1 MADTP
6 RRQIVLCFDG
16 TGNTFRAD
24 GTETNILK
32 ICRMLERTDE
42 QSGIG
47 TEITPGSLAAMTL
60 KKSSRLGKSKTLS
73 QALGKSFDQHVLGGY
88 RFLMRHYRT
97 GAEIYIFGFSR
108 GAYTALFLAN
118 MLDHTGLLGPDNEE
132 MIPFIWNAFSKWKL
146 ARYLGTGQRTEAYDF
161 LRHCRETLCRPVVR
175 ARFVGLF
182 DTVNS
187 IADFEIYND
196 MSSSAVITRHAV
208 SIDERRSKFEPV
220 LLRPRNPNKPPA
232 VRYHRRTK
240 DSPPAEAPGE
250 ASNPAD
256 DPAAADVTNAE
267 NEDDDVNLCDVEEA
281 WFPGGHADIGG
292 GYQRAPTEKKYQLSH
307 APLVWMVQ
315 EASRCGLRF
324 DPDKLRSE
332 GCLPNPESPDEFYKD
347 LDDSIATGQLHDR
360 LEFGPG
366 MSITSVL
373 AWRIMEYLPIRR
385 ADIQPDGSWKPIHWP
400 LHRGWCRDMRPDD
413 VVHVSVFRRM
423 DANPAYRPA
432 SLLAGGWN
440 NVRKTP
446 AEFGPGEFVIHEHE
460 GDPVRQTYSLLN
472 PYLYRHSSKHPSRS
486 GRNHPVEGIQDLIGP
501 TTLFLPVRIHL
512 DKAQTVHDLLHSSQ
526 GFQAAMIPYEH
537 VGWLELREMEHLKP
551 ILRHSLNMNVKP
563 QNVVSLD
570 WGQDLQFQSSYA
582 SCDDPFGIE
591 VTLLEGE
598 IEWRI
603 YYDER
608 FITSDTV
615 ARLLGDFTRVFKEL
629 VTATAQGRSE
639 LTVGEMMGC
648 LLKR

>member
-1 MADTP
+1 MADTS

-118 MLDHTGLLGPDNEE
+118 MLDCAGLLGPDNEE
-132 MIPFIWNAFSKWKL
+132 MIPFIWDAFSKWKL
-146 ARYLGTGQRTEAYDF
+146 TRYLKTGQRGQAFDF
-161 LRHCRETLCRPVVR
+161 LLHCRETLCRPIVR

-187 IADFEIYND
+187 IADFEIHND
-196 MSSSAVITRHAV
+196 MSSSALMTRHAV

-220 LLRPRNPNKPPA
+220 VLRPRNADKPRA
-232 VRYHRRTK
+232 VRHNRRTE
-240 DSPPAEAPGE
+240 DSSSPESPGE
-250 ASNPAD
+250 ASSSAD
-256 DPAAADVTNAE
+256 DRAAAHVTHVTE
-267 NEDDDVNLCDVEEA
+267 DEDDDDDDAICDVQEV

-324 DPDKLRSE
+324 DPDRLRSE
-332 GCLPNPESPDEFYKD
+332 GCLPDPESPDVFYKD
-347 LDDSIATGQLHDR
+347 LDESITTGQLHDR

-366 MSITSVL
+366 MSVPSVL

-385 ADIQPDGSWKPIHWP
+385 AERQLNGTWKPIHWP
-400 LHRGWCRDMRPDD
+400 LHRGRCREMQPSD
-413 VVHVSVFRRM
+413 VVHSSVLRRM
-423 DANPAYRPA
+423 EADPAYRPVR
-432 SLLAGGWN
+432 LIAGGWK
-440 NVRKTP
+440 NVRKIP
-446 AEFGPGEFVIHEHE
+446 AVYGRGEFVIHEHE
-460 GDPVRQTYSLLN
+460 GDPVRQTYI
-472 PYLYRHSSKHPSRS
+472 RK
-486 GRNHPVEGIQDLIGP
+486 
-501 TTLFLPVRIHL
+501 
-512 DKAQTVHDLLHSSQ
+512 
-526 GFQAAMIPYEH
+526 
-537 VGWLELREMEHLKP
+537 
-551 ILRHSLNMNVKP
+551 
-563 QNVVSLD
+563 
-570 WGQDLQFQSSYA
+570 
-582 SCDDPFGIE
+582 
-591 VTLLEGE
+591 
-598 IEWRI
+598 
-603 YYDER
+603 
-608 FITSDTV
+608 
-615 ARLLGDFTRVFKEL
+615 
-629 VTATAQGRSE
+629 
-639 LTVGEMMGC
+639 
-648 LLKR
+648 